1 MSLKHQGPI
10 SGKKD
15 SGRPRGKPN
24 HTKCKS
30 TPNHQKQAQSAGRS
44 NERDRSKQHSKPS
57 PFSPQEYIV
66 EGQSS
71 VLEYVR
77 FRPDSIIEIYANEQ
91 ATQGVARELKSLQFS
106 HNISDIAALK
116 ESLNLTS
123 PVAAKIALKALD
135 LSVFEKRIE
144 MRTTDLILLLDHLE
158 DPRNL
163 GAIVRTAGFFGVREI
178 IIPDRRQVFI
188 TQSAV
193 ATAQGGFAVC
203 DLVVVPNLVRF
214 AEKMKKDS
222 AYWVIGADMVGEHFS
237 KLTNEYAKVLL
248 VVGSE
253 GSGMSRMMREA
264 CDRIAMIPGKPG
276 ALESLNVSVAAGIL
290 LSAFSSST
298 AAL

>member
-1 MSLKHQGPI
+1 MSPKHQGPK

-15 SGRPRGKPN
+15 APRSQVQPGHSKGKPAPHN
-24 HTKCKS
+24 
-30 TPNHQKQAQSAGRS
+30 QKQSQSAGRPHT
-44 NERDRSKQHSKPS
+44 RDHSKQNSKPS
-57 PFSPQEYIV
+57 PLSPQEYLV

-77 FRPDSIIEIYANEQ
+77 FRPDSVLEIYANAQ
-91 ATQGVARELKSLQFS
+91 ATDDLARTLKSLQFVS
-106 HNISDIAALK
+106 KISDIAALK
-116 ESLNLTS
+116 ESFNVSS
-123 PVAAKIALKALD
+123 PVAAKVNLKALE
-135 LSVFEKRIE
+135 LQAFEKRIE
-144 MRTTDLILLLDHLE
+144 SRTKDLVLVLDHLE

-163 GAIVRTAGFFGVREI
+163 GAIVRSAGFFGVREI
-178 IIPDRRQVFI
+178 IVPDRRQVFI

-214 AEKMKKDS
+214 AEKMKKES
-222 AYWVIGADMVGEHFS
+222 AYWVIGADMDGEHFS

-290 LSAFSSST
+290 LSAFSAST
-298 AAL
+298 ASL